1 MKKLL
6 ILALS
11 IFTVIFMATAVLA
24 AEVSYKG
31 KVEVTWANDPAAE
44 EDATGFDECSREA
57 KVFFDYT
64 KDYGDGVTAGLKTMM
79 EAKEAEGGGFKF
91 DSEGWIKLDYDLFSV
106 KASTKIGGGAGKD
119 FGKFGLKGAPGVEV
133 VAVPADGFTL
143 TGVVNGGFDKGYRL
157 LAKGE
162 YATDLFSVG
171 GGYQTERGKQDGD
184 NWLAKTALGVYG
196 SFNVMENLTV
206 KGEYGSRNLG
216 KTKDEKAITAI
227 LVNANYDDGVIMVDA
242 SYLMANLG
250 FDITDDD
257 DEWLAR
263 DVVRNGSVNGSV
275 LYVDASYA
283 VTDTLKVLAS
293 FDYILTALDAN
304 ENGKDLTKDDDYD
317 RLSYKLGAEAQLTDQ
332 LKAEGWYKAFGKF
345 ADDDAHA
352 QLGAKATYTFADGVE
367 GSFEL
372 TNGREWDD
380 PEAYTRYTVKLTAA
394 L

>member
-11 IFTVIFMATAVLA
+11 IFTVIFMATAVMA
-24 AEVSYKG
+24 AETSYEG

-44 EDATGFDECSREA
+44 EDATGFGGSREA

-79 EAKEAEGGGFKF
+79 EADEGTFNF

-106 KASTKIGGGAGKD
+106 KASTEIGGGAGKD
-119 FGKFGLKGAPGVEV
+119 FGEFGLKGAPGVEV

-143 TGVVNGGFDKGYRL
+143 TGVVNGGRADGYRL

-171 GGYQTERGKQDGD
+171 GGYQTERGAKIGD
-184 NWLAKTALGVYG
+184 DQLAKTALGVYG

-206 KGEYGSRNLG
+206 KGEYGSRNFG
-216 KTKDEKAITAI
+216 ETKDEKAITAI
-227 LVNANYDDGVIMVDA
+227 LVNANYDDGVIMADA
-242 SYLMANLG
+242 TYLMVDKD
-250 FDITDDD
+250 FKIIDDD

-263 DVVRNGSVNGSV
+263 DVIKKGTYKGSVV
-275 LYVDASYA
+275 FVDASYA
-283 VTDTLKVLAS
+283 VSDMLKVLGS
-293 FDYILTALDAN
+293 LDYILAAED
-304 ENGKDLTKDDDYD
+304 ENGNDVTEGDDWNGM
-317 RLSYKLGAEAQLTDQ
+317 SYKLGAEAQLTDQ
-332 LKAEGWYKAFGKF
+332 LKAEGWYKAYGKF

-372 TNGREWDD
+372 TNGREWAD